1 MYYQLPN
8 GKVVQ
13 MSVDECLNLKHKDIQ
28 YLLSINAGEY
38 INNPWTDSAISR
50 SKNDIID
57 PVVSDKSETV
67 NVEQVEELET
77 FFDDYFPEEFEDP
90 DPNIDLNFQL

>member
-13 MSVDECLNLKHKDIQ
+13 MSLEDYLNLTSRDIQ

-38 INNPWTDSAISR
+38 IHNPWADSAISR
-50 SKNDIID
+50 IKKEIEEEF
-57 PVVSDKSETV
+57 SEEDAAAV
-67 NVEQVEELET
+67 FESAEEIET
-77 FFDDYFPEEFEDP
+77 FFEEYFPEDFEDE
-90 DPNIDLNFQL
+90 DPKIDLDFNS

>member
-13 MSVDECLNLKHKDIQ
+13 MSLEDYLNLTSRDIQ

-38 INNPWTDSAISR
+38 IHNPWADSAISR
-50 SKNDIID
+50 IKKEIEEEF
-57 PVVSDKSETV
+57 SEEDSAAV
-67 NVEQVEELET
+67 FESAEEIET
-77 FFDDYFPEEFEDP
+77 FFEEYFPEDFEDE
-90 DPNIDLNFQL
+90 DPKIDIDFNV